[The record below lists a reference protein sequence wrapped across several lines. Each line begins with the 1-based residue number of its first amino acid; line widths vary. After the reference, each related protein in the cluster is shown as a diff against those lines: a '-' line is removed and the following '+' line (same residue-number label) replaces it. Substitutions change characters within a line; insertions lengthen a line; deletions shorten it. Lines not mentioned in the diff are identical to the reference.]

1 MAQKIKYNLR
11 SKIKSEGFFFTWGS
25 NILNN
30 IKDLDSFKDLI
41 KEYDNLPI
49 DKYTREEDGLRYRR
63 FARLLLNPKDMSIK
77 PLDSSSFYQSK
88 YINKKYGGIKR
99 RFAQISKKTL
109 NNKFLKNLVIFNFN
123 NLLVS
128 KTSSESW
135 EVGIHMIRIVT
146 KAGKKGRPAPEGV
159 HKDGHDFISI
169 QLIKKE
175 NIKGGISKIFNKD
188 KKMFHYASIFNPLN
202 KEKDGTRD
210 ILIMNFNRK

>member
-1 MAQKIKYNLR
+1 MDKKNEI
-11 SKIKSEGFFFTWGS
+11 SERRFSFNEGS
-25 NILNN
+25 EILNN
-30 IKDLDSFKDLI
+30 IKDEDSFKSLT
-41 KEYDNLPI
+41 KTWNSLLI

-63 FARLLLNPKDMSIK
+63 FAQM
-77 PLDSSSFYQSK
+77 
-88 YINKKYGGIKR
+88 
-99 RFAQISKKTL
+99 SKKTL

-146 KAGKKGRPAPEGV
+146 KAGKKGKPAPEEV
-159 HKDGHDFISI
+159 HKEGYDFISI

-175 NIKGGISKIFNKD
+175 NMKGGIGEIFNKNKEIVMRKTLKNPLD
-188 KKMFHYASIFNPLN
+188 SLYINNKKMFHYSPIFNPLN

-210 ILIMNFNRK
+210 ILIIDFNRG